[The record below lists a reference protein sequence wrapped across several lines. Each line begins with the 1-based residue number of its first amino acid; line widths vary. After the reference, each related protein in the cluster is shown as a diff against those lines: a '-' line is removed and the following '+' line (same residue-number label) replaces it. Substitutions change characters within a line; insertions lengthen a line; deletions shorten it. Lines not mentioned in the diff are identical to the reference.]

1 MDNALLLY
9 LKKLEQSMY
18 AEFDDVLAAISNVQ
32 LRVDD
37 IYFGNQLSEWV
48 SDLETFGKSS
58 VTYQDASRMSAI
70 VSSVDACK
78 NENIS
83 TMILE
88 WAVSNNKVGT
98 YFGSILDNPTSVSWA
113 SLSTPA
119 NVIGNSSAFTLIGKD
134 TNALSKVMN
143 NSNCKVQIFNQRGT
157 TESVI
162 RSNSDILENLRKYK
176 TQKKASIKDSNKVAE
191 WNGNYFVFLVYFAND
206 YKASG
211 SVKMGSSTIWSGAP
225 DGTSENINKFANY
238 LYIKGWYI
246 SGDYHYDVI
255 EF

>member
-18 AEFDDVLAAISNVQ
+18 AEFNDVLAAISNVQ

-58 VTYQDASRMSAI
+58 VTYQDASRMSTI

-98 YFGSILDNPTSVSWA
+98 YFGSILNNPASVSWT

-119 NVIGNSSAFTLIGKD
+119 NVMGNSSAFTLIGKD

-143 NSNCKVQIFNQRGT
+143 NSNCKIQIYNQRGT
-157 TESVI
+157 TQNVI

-176 TQKKASIKDSNKVAE
+176 TQKRASISSDNKYGE
-191 WNGNYFVFLVYFAND
+191 WNGNFFVFLVYFNND
-206 YKASG
+206 YKADG

-225 DGTSENINKFANY
+225 DGTSENINKFADY
-238 LYIKGWYI
+238 LYIKGWYN
-246 SGDYHYDVI
+246 SSDYHYDVI

>member
-18 AEFDDVLAAISNVQ
+18 AEFNDVLAAISNVQ

-58 VTYQDASRMSAI
+58 VTYQDASRMSTI

-98 YFGSILDNPTSVSWA
+98 YFGSILNNPASVSWT

-119 NVIGNSSAFTLIGKD
+119 NVMGNSSAFTLIGKD

-143 NSNCKVQIFNQRGT
+143 NSNCKIQIYNQRGT
-157 TESVI
+157 TQNVI

-176 TQKKASIKDSNKVAE
+176 TQKRASISNDNKTTE
-191 WNGNYFVFLVYFAND
+191 WSGNYFVFLVYFDAA
-206 YKASG
+206 YKADG

-225 DGTSENINKFANY
+225 AGTSENINKFADY
-238 LYIKGWYI
+238 LYIKGWYN
-246 SGDYHYDVI
+246 SSDYHYDVI

>member
-18 AEFDDVLAAISNVQ
+18 AEFDDVLTAISNVQ

-58 VTYQDASRMSAI
+58 VTYQDASRMNSI

-98 YFGSILDNPTSVSWA
+98 YFGSVLDNPTGVNWTT
-113 SLSTPA
+113 LSTPA

-143 NSNCKVQIFNQRGT
+143 NSNCKIQIYNQRGST
-157 TESVI
+157 QNVI
-162 RSNSDILENLRKYK
+162 RSNSGILENLRKYK
-176 TQKKASIKDSNKVAE
+176 TQKRASISSDNKTTE
-191 WNGNYFVFLVYFAND
+191 WNGKYFVFLVYFDND

-211 SVKMGSSTIWSGAP
+211 SVEIASSTVWSGAP
-225 DGTSENINKFANY
+225 DGASENINKFADY
-238 LYIKGWYI
+238 LYIKGWYN

>member
-18 AEFDDVLAAISNVQ
+18 AEFNDVLAAISNVQ

-58 VTYQDASRMSAI
+58 VTYQDASRMSTI

-98 YFGSILDNPTSVSWA
+98 YFGSILNNPASVSWT

-119 NVIGNSSAFTLIGKD
+119 NVMGNSSAFTLIGKD
-134 TNALSKVMN
+134 ANALSKVMN
-143 NSNCKVQIFNQRGT
+143 NSNCKIQIYNQRGT
-157 TESVI
+157 TQNVI

-176 TQKKASIKDSNKVAE
+176 TQKRASISSGNKYGE
-191 WNGNYFVFLVYFAND
+191 WNGNFFVFLVYFNND
-206 YKASG
+206 YKADG

-225 DGTSENINKFANY
+225 DGTSENINKFADY
-238 LYIKGWYI
+238 LYIKGWYN
-246 SGDYHYDVI
+246 SSDYHYDVI

>member
-18 AEFDDVLAAISNVQ
+18 AEFNDVLAAISNVQ

-58 VTYQDASRMSAI
+58 VTYKDASRMSTI

-98 YFGSILDNPTSVSWA
+98 YFGSILNNPASVSWT

-119 NVIGNSSAFTLIGKD
+119 NVMGNSSAFTLIGKD

-143 NSNCKVQIFNQRGT
+143 NSNCKIQIYNQRGT
-157 TESVI
+157 TQNVI

-176 TQKKASIKDSNKVAE
+176 TQKRASISSDNKTTE
-191 WNGNYFVFLVYFAND
+191 WSGNYFVFLVYFNND
-206 YKASG
+206 YKADG

-225 DGTSENINKFANY
+225 DGTSENINKFADY
-238 LYIKGWYI
+238 LYIKGWYN
-246 SGDYHYDVI
+246 SSDYHYDVI

>member
-18 AEFDDVLAAISNVQ
+18 AEFNDVLAAISNVQ

-58 VTYQDASRMSAI
+58 VTYKDASRMSTI

-98 YFGSILDNPTSVSWA
+98 YFGSILNNPASVSWT

-119 NVIGNSSAFTLIGKD
+119 NVMGNSSAFTLIGKD

-143 NSNCKVQIFNQRGT
+143 NSNCKIQIYNQRGT
-157 TESVI
+157 TQNVI

-176 TQKKASIKDSNKVAE
+176 TQKRASISSDNKTTE
-191 WNGNYFVFLVYFAND
+191 WSGKYFVFLVYFNND
-206 YKASG
+206 YKADG

-225 DGTSENINKFANY
+225 DGTSENINKFADY
-238 LYIKGWYI
+238 LYIKGWYN
-246 SGDYHYDVI
+246 SSDYHYDVI

>member
-18 AEFDDVLAAISNVQ
+18 AEFNDVLAAISNVQ

-58 VTYQDASRMSAI
+58 VTYKDASRMSTI

-98 YFGSILDNPTSVSWA
+98 YFGSILNNPASVSWT

-119 NVIGNSSAFTLIGKD
+119 NVMGNSSAFTLIGKD

-143 NSNCKVQIFNQRGT
+143 NSNCKIQIYNQRGT
-157 TESVI
+157 TQNVI

-176 TQKKASIKDSNKVAE
+176 TQKRASISSDNKTTE
-191 WNGNYFVFLVYFAND
+191 WSGNYFVFLVYFNDD
-206 YKASG
+206 YKADG

-225 DGTSENINKFANY
+225 DGTSENINKFADY
-238 LYIKGWYI
+238 LYIKGWYN
-246 SGDYHYDVI
+246 SSDYHYDVI